1 CSFTWPA
8 TSGDTCATMSSDW
21 RLDEATFK
29 AMNPGVDCS
38 NLVPDQEYCVE
49 WDGTLPIPPAETSTP
64 APTSLV
70 PSSTTLVTVTSS
82 STAPGGPVI
91 PSPIQS
97 GVASNCQKWYL
108 VEPDDTCQ
116 GIVDIYKTFTLAQ
129 FLSELNPIKHTDI
142 WLPACKFLQ
151 VDVFVCVG
159 VPGTPT
165 AAPTATPTTTFTK
178 GVPYDCI
185 KWVLQKD
192 GVYCAD
198 MATAAG
204 LTLARFY
211 TLNPAVGTSC
221 SGLWPGY
228 AYCV

>member
-1 CSFTWPA
+1 MQGRGNDYRAVITRYQTYYKTNWSSLQSDEGTFYTQSYVHIVTTALVSLFTMLSNPYSSIAWTILALGSSSTDGRKIYKRDCSFTWPA

-97 GVASNCQKWYL
+97 GVASNC
-108 VEPDDTCQ
+108 
-116 GIVDIYKTFTLAQ
+116 
-129 FLSELNPIKHTDI
+129 EL
-142 WLPACKFLQ
+142 Q
-151 VDVFVCVG
+151 
-159 VPGTPT
+159 
-165 AAPTATPTTTFTK
+165 
-178 GVPYDCI
+178 
-185 KWVLQKD
+185 Q
-192 GVYCAD
+192 
-198 MATAAG
+198 
-204 LTLARFY
+204 R
-211 TLNPAVGTSC
+211 
-221 SGLWPGY
+221 SGP
-228 AYCV
+228 VIPS